1 MTEYSIRK
9 TKPEDLEEIASMEQ
23 SIFSE
28 AWTLDGFRDA
38 LSREDNIF
46 LSIESGEEI
55 AGYALCYGMM
65 DEGEIPTIA
74 VGEKYRK
81 RGLGEALLIE
91 LIKEAQKQGI
101 KKIFLEVRRSNQG
114 AQHLYHK
121 CGFEKVGE
129 RKNFYRFP
137 QEDAILMAYEMR

>member
-1 MTEYSIRK
+1 MATIGAAVGVAAYKLIFKKRFNEGELEEVVIDEDKVRMAEAVEVEVSEDEMTEL
-9 TKPEDLEEIASMEQ
+9 T
-23 SIFSE
+23 
-28 AWTLDGFRDA
+28 
-38 LSREDNIF
+38 
-46 LSIESGEEI
+46 
-55 AGYALCYGMM
+55 
-65 DEGEIPTIA
+65 
-74 VGEKYRK
+74 
-81 RGLGEALLIE
+81 E

-101 KKIFLEVRRSNQG
+101 RKIFLEVRRSNQG